1 MKQERNEVLSHNY
14 GACKNAK
21 KRNTISFAVAMCVYV
36 NVGFCL
42 FSTNCDG
49 FLFEIV
55 KMKRAHFVVR
65 RLKFARIP
73 KIGGNRI
80 SHITRLHTNASTHI
94 SMHCTCLYC
103 THIKTSAANLIIKAN
118 FCTFLRYFFLYY
130 MNFLLVSNRRIKK
143 IIRYACLLLFSFYIV
158 CNVHV
163 CEFIFPFPPS
173 SHHDCDL
180 LWL

>member
-1 MKQERNEVLSHNY
+1 MIKKHEEERTGYEIQKIRRTKLKQERNEVLSHNY

-73 KIGGNRI
+73 EIEAVYVSVYMWWSKSYHTFAHTHKHTTTTATMQKI
-80 SHITRLHTNASTHI
+80 
-94 SMHCTCLYC
+94 
-103 THIKTSAANLIIKAN
+103 
-118 FCTFLRYFFLYY
+118 
-130 MNFLLVSNRRIKK
+130 
-143 IIRYACLLLFSFYIV
+143 
-158 CNVHV
+158 
-163 CEFIFPFPPS
+163 
-173 SHHDCDL
+173 
-180 LWL
+180 

>member
-1 MKQERNEVLSHNY
+1 MIKKHEEERTGYEIQKIRRKKLKQERNEVLSHNY

-73 KIGGNRI
+73 EIEAGYVSVYVVVEVI
-80 SHITRLHTNASTHI
+80 SHI
-94 SMHCTCLYC
+94 C
-103 THIKTSAANLIIKAN
+103 THSQTHYNNSNNAKNLIIKAN
-118 FCTFLRYFFLYY
+118 L
-130 MNFLLVSNRRIKK
+130 
-143 IIRYACLLLFSFYIV
+143 
-158 CNVHV
+158 
-163 CEFIFPFPPS
+163 
-173 SHHDCDL
+173 
-180 LWL
+180 